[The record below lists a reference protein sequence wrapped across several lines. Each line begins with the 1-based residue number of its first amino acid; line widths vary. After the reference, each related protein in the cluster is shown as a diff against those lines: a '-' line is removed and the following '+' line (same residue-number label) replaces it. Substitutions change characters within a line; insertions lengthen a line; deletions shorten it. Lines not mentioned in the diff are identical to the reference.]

1 MEDIDTDGED
11 HHYDQCR
18 YVLMENPMAAR
29 LKKLP
34 EVKPYDPLSSDSDTR
49 YDPYAFYRRL

>member
-1 MEDIDTDGED
+1 
-11 HHYDQCR
+11 
-18 YVLMENPMAAR
+18 MENPMAAR

-34 EVKPYDPLSSDSDTR
+34 EVKPYDPLSSDSDTQ